1 MVIDKKYSKVRKCKE
16 KEMFETF
23 CLNSRVPWIN
33 LLINKWSIISI
44 IKVLHQRQKQK
55 NIVSEMD
62 RIWNTEKNRDNHK

>member
-1 MVIDKKYSKVRKCKE
+1 M
-16 KEMFETF
+16 
-23 CLNSRVPWIN
+23 
-33 LLINKWSIISI
+33 IISI